1 MVEAEEPKGR
11 LIGQR
16 SEVTSKVS
24 WGLTILR
31 MQLLSW
37 MSWYPLEILSGEL
50 TWYDLH
56 FNSFTLAAELRVRR
70 RERNKDGNWMTYWKV
85 NVRWWHIGPGVA
97 VIFKLYF
104 FSLKCFGFSV
114 CNTSCLWC
122 PWAKAGFPNEGGNVH
137 LKNLS
142 THMLNPFPH
151 PTLTLTSVTALFLLK
166 ISLMQWLAIP
176 LPQLSQLERIFSFMV
191 LGP

>member
-56 FNSFTLAAELRVRR
+56 FNSFTLAAELRVRS

-104 FSLKCFGFSV
+104 LVLSV
-114 CNTSCLWC
+114 LAFLCATHPVCDVPEPRQASPTRVEMYIWRTSQ
-122 PWAKAGFPNEGGNVH
+122 
-137 LKNLS
+137 
-142 THMLNPFPH
+142 
-151 PTLTLTSVTALFLLK
+151 PTCLTLFPT
-166 ISLMQWLAIP
+166 P
-176 LPQLSQLERIFSFMV
+176 L
-191 LGP
+191 